1 MRGHLIHI
9 SQPTV
14 VGTAPHRQ
22 WSKPKSASQQHH
34 PRYPSPYMVFK
45 KQLSFSRSGG
55 SDRQYLSKVRFR
67 IWTKILPK
75 QQGNESIMWEMHNQF
90 YWKYFTTPFN
100 SQALLSLS
108 NMTRF
113 LSEEKENLHTQ
124 HQSASAF
131 KRPQRG
137 SVSQHFPILVRALR
151 KINTNH
157 RHNKYKDF
165 RSIRVNASFWFK

>member
-22 WSKPKSASQQHH
+22 WSKPKSASQQHY

-45 KQLSFSRSGG
+45 KQLSFSCSGG

-75 QQGNESIMWEMHNQF
+75 QQGNESIMWEIHNQF

-113 LSEEKENLHTQ
+113 LSEEKKISIL
-124 HQSASAF
+124 SI
-131 KRPQRG
+131 
-137 SVSQHFPILVRALR
+137 SQHLPLR
-151 KINTNH
+151 GLRGDQFHST
-157 RHNKYKDF
+157 
-165 RSIRVNASFWFK
+165 SPS